1 MYLAFFKTTST
12 FIRYSL
18 TIKIFHMTHS
28 LKIFLA
34 GIFTALGALSCLF
47 VLISSTTKEEVLK
60 NINTSVS
67 TAISWNE
74 ALSLLNTYLDMQPL
88 MIDISENG
96 GTRQVPLQG
105 FTLQAD
111 QLQEIIS
118 NNKSGG
124 NADAVMFYLGAE
136 RPLPGNTTPRYNL
149 IAVGVKNGALMIPLN
164 ERDWDNP
171 AKSSVYDKAD
181 PCPPFCPE

>member
-1 MYLAFFKTTST
+1 MYLAFFKNKST
-12 FIRYSL
+12 FIRYTL

-28 LKIFLA
+28 LKIFFA
-34 GIFTALGALSCLF
+34 GIFTALVAISCLF
-47 VLISSTTKEEVLK
+47 ILISSTTKVDVLK
-60 NINTSVS
+60 NIYTSVS

-74 ALSLLNTYLDMQPL
+74 ALTLRNNYVENQPL

-136 RPLPGNTTPRYNL
+136 NPLPGSTLPRYNL
-149 IAVGVKNGALMIPLN
+149 IAVGIKNGALMIPLS

-171 AKSSVYDKAD
+171 AKSSVFDKAD